1 MKARVYLEHNFSEC
15 SGKQPPTSSCCNSPG
30 IGTKERIP
38 DSRLQGGSTGRENF
52 ITMDTKIV
60 LDSALIASSKATT
73 RREHTLT
80 IRQALV
86 KHRTAVLW
94 AILFC
99 LPNVIIGYEPTIVG
113 TLVGVPAFRKK
124 FGYEHPVGSGTYILA
139 PSWISAFAYAPA
151 IGYMLSALWSG
162 WCVDR
167 FGPRKT
173 LIVAMTLSFATLLLE
188 VLGNSAAT
196 IFVGDLLTGLLVGG
210 CPVLGPAYISEI
222 LPVCLRGIGL
232 SCNNLSQ
239 VLGSLIGIVVLRGT
253 ESRSDKWAYKIPFIT
268 EYAFPLIFVVGA
280 YLAPETPWSL
290 AKRGRFEEAKRSLQR
305 TGYQDEV
312 EDTLAHIKETIALES
327 ELSASTSYAD
337 CFRGTN
343 LRRTAICAIAYSGQ
357 FFCGI
362 NLAASYCTYFF
373 QLAGLSTDRSF
384 DLSCGLFA
392 LGVVGNILS
401 WPLMTI
407 WGRRDGYIW
416 TCSLTTLLMFI
427 VGFLGLASD
436 SNKGAMYGKAVGLLL
451 FNFVY
456 NIGLGPIVYVLIAEL
471 PSTRIRGKTLG
482 IACFVPHAFYI
493 SITAGLPYAMDP
505 AKAGWG
511 AKVGFLFG
519 GLSTLVV
526 LWAFFYLPE
535 SKDRTFE
542 ELDVLFERKVSA
554 RNFARTDLT
563 DFDRTE
569 VMNGTV
575 VVEESVVEMKHS
587 EKSAEA

>member
-1 MKARVYLEHNFSEC
+1 MLIRR
-15 SGKQPPTSSCCNSPG
+15 TTG
-30 IGTKERIP
+30 IWLIYKM
-38 DSRLQGGSTGRENF
+38 N
-52 ITMDTKIV
+52 TKII
-60 LDSALIASSKATT
+60 LDSALIASSKETT
-73 RREHTLT
+73 RREHSLT
-80 IRQALV
+80 IREAIT
-86 KHRTAVLW
+86 KHRSAVLW
-94 AILFC
+94 AVLFC
-99 LPNVIIGYEPTIVG
+99 LPNLIIGYEPTIVG
-113 TLVGVPAFRKK
+113 TLVGIPAFRKK
-124 FGYEHPVGSGTYILA
+124 FGYEHPEGSKTYVLA
-139 PSWISAFAYAPA
+139 ASWISAFAYAPA
-151 IGYMLSALWSG
+151 IGYMLSAIWSG

-173 LIVAMTLSFATLLLE
+173 LIVAMTLTFATLLLE
-188 VLGNSAAT
+188 VLGNNAAT

-239 VLGSLIGIVVLRGT
+239 VLGSLIGIAVLRGT

-268 EYAFPLIFVVGA
+268 EYAFPMIFVVGA
-280 YLAPETPWSL
+280 YLAPETPWFL
-290 AKRGRFEEAKRSLQR
+290 AKRGRFGEAKRSLER
-305 TGYQDEV
+305 IGYHDEA
-312 EDTLAHIKETIALES
+312 EDTLAHIKETIALEA
-327 ELSASTSYAD
+327 ELSATATYAD
-337 CFRGTN
+337 CFKGTN
-343 LRRTAICAIAYSGQ
+343 LRRTVICATAYSGQ

-392 LGVVGNILS
+392 LGVVGNVLS

-427 VGFLGLASD
+427 TGFLGLASE
-436 SNKGAMYGKAVGLLL
+436 SNKGAMYGKAVALLL

-505 AKAGWG
+505 QKANWG

-535 SKDRTFE
+535 SKGRTFE
-542 ELDVLFERKVSA
+542 ELDVLFERKISA

-563 DFDRTE
+563 DFDRAE
-569 VMNGTV
+569 VVTGAV
-575 VVEESVVEMKHS
+575 VMEESVVEMKH
-587 EKSAEA
+587 ADADA